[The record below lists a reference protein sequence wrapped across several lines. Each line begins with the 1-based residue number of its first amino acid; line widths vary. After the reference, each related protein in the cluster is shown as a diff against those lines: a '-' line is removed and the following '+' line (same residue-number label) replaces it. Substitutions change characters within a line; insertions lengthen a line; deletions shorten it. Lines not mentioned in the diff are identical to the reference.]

1 MTEMRKLKVLVFE
14 EHVDAV
20 LRFLG
25 EAGVAQFID
34 MREQM
39 AVWEGTLSPYEISTE
54 VTGRSSTLL
63 SRISNSLSK
72 IDELLKSI
80 GAEIEKVS
88 SEKASLSRKRTEDV
102 LDEIEQ
108 KVTNLEQKLSL
119 EEARLAKI
127 STNFKE
133 RQNLHNKI
141 KTLIDSSEKTQLEIE
156 LQELE
161 KQITESKNAVRK
173 ELSLHRILAIMD
185 KRAIELEK
193 QIVEIKPL
201 LGKIREDLLT
211 IEESTQMERSLIE
224 QKSQFARTAKTV
236 YFEAYVPSLH
246 IDMAII
252 KIKEATEGNCI
263 VSEEDPSH
271 TEKVPTILKPTP
283 SYLKAFEK
291 LTFAF
296 GYPSGSEVNPV
307 QIEAITFP
315 ILFGIMFADVGQGIL
330 LVLFGILFTIF
341 KRKINLEEV
350 SDIIRY
356 ILEGSEMFVLW
367 GISTIFFG
375 FLFGEFF
382 GPSGF
387 IHPVSLGKFGPFYI
401 GGFEPMS
408 EPMKMLRLSVLIG
421 VVHLSIGLIIR
432 SVNEIKIR
440 HYRHLSIPICW
451 LWLLWGG
458 FFMWS
463 YWGGISNISKWFA
476 EGLYMLG
483 GIILLPLILLIL
495 FMGIA
500 EGFMEGLGFGVEV
513 FAETL
518 SHTMSYCRLMA
529 LGLVHGVMNYLFL
542 VLGGV
547 EHGIFPLSSIPII
560 AIGTILVMI
569 IEGLVVFVHTLRLH
583 WVEWF
588 SKFYHGE
595 GIPYKPFKLKNI
607 DWEEIK
613 HVGS

>member
-14 EHVDAV
+14 EHIDAV

-25 EAGVAQFID
+25 ELGVAQFID
-34 MREQM
+34 VREQIEN
-39 AVWEGTLSPYEISTE
+39 WEGSLTPYEASTE
-54 VTGRSSTLL
+54 AISRSSTLL
-63 SRISNSLSK
+63 SRISNNLSK
-72 IDELLKSI
+72 IDELLKPI
-80 GAEIEKVS
+80 GIELEKVS
-88 SEKASLSRKRTEDV
+88 SEKAITSKNRTEEV

-108 KVTNLEQKLSL
+108 KIIELEQKLSL
-119 EEARLAKI
+119 EEERIGEI

-133 RQNLHNKI
+133 RQTLQNKL
-141 KTLIDSSEKTQLEIE
+141 KSLIDSSEKMILEKE
-156 LQELE
+156 LQDLE
-161 KQITESKNAVRK
+161 KQITESKSAIKK
-173 ELSLHRILAIMD
+173 ELSLHKILTIMN
-185 KRAIELEK
+185 KRAVELEK
-193 QIVEIKPL
+193 QIVEIKPF
-201 LGKIREDLLT
+201 LGKIREDLIT
-211 IEESTQMERSLIE
+211 IEEATQMERSLNE
-224 QKSQFARTAKTV
+224 QKTQFARTAKTV

-246 IDMAII
+246 IDIAIT
-252 KIKEATEGNCI
+252 KIKEATQGNCI
-263 VSEEDPSH
+263 ITEEAPLH

-283 SYLKAFEK
+283 SYMKAFEK

-296 GYPSGSEVNPV
+296 GYPSGDEVNPV
-307 QIEAITFP
+307 RIEAITFP
-315 ILFGIMFADVGQGIL
+315 ILFGIMFADVGQGVL
-330 LVLFGILFTIF
+330 LVLFGILFSIV
-341 KRKINLEEV
+341 KRKIDLEEV

-356 ILEGSEMFVLW
+356 VLEGSEMFILW
-367 GISTIFFG
+367 GISTTFFG

-421 VVHLSIGLIIR
+421 VLHLSIGLIIR

-440 HYRHLSIPICW
+440 HYRHLSVPICW

-458 FFMWS
+458 FFMWA

-476 EGLYMLG
+476 EGLYMLL

-495 FMGIA
+495 FTGIA

-547 EHGIFPLSSIPII
+547 EHGIFPPSSIPII

-595 GIPYKPFKLKNI
+595 GIPYKPFKLENI
-607 DWEEIK
+607 D
-613 HVGS
+613 